1 MESSSPSVPGDR
13 GIGPALLAGAV
24 TALAGA
30 GLVTLLGTA
39 FALSAGLL
47 VVAFFVG
54 RFAAL
59 AVDAGAGAGVRR
71 RWRLGVAVAF
81 GVAGVGLGQLG
92 LWLAALAQ
100 GGTLDGP
107 TFLAETYGALVP
119 AQLALAAVG
128 AWWPLRRR

>member
-1 MESSSPSVPGDR
+1 MDRSSPSVPGDR
-13 GIGPALLAGAV
+13 GIGRAVLAGAV
-24 TALAGA
+24 TALGGA
-30 GLVTLLGTA
+30 GLVTILGTV

-59 AVDAGAGAGVRR
+59 AADAGAGAGVRR
-71 RWRLGVAVAF
+71 ERRLGVAVGF

-100 GGTLDGP
+100 GGTLDAP
-107 TFLAETYGALVP
+107 TFLAETYGPLVP
-119 AQLALAAVG
+119 AQLVLAAAG
-128 AWWPLRRR
+128 AWWPLRR